1 MVTSVQIVNTDVH
14 LHSFY
19 SSANRA
25 GKLLDLLYLDYHTEP
40 LLNFASDTYPVFVYL
55 LSFRW
60 KTFGRGIDI
69 VAGYNRV

>member
-40 LLNFASDTYPVFVYL
+40 LTSRRIPIW
-55 LSFRW
+55 SSSICFRFDG
-60 KTFGRGIDI
+60 KHS
-69 VAGYNRV
+69 VEE